1 MDKPLILAVCGTKNS
16 GKTTLITRL
25 VPELTNAGYKVAV
38 IKHDGHDF
46 SCDVPGTDSYRFS
59 QTGAYGVAVFSDHRM
74 MVHKTGTGEDE
85 KDLIRLFPEA
95 DLILLEGFK
104 DHPYMKIEIVR
115 QGISDRPVS
124 NPENRIMI
132 VTDHPAEMFD
142 ERVLGLDDIRGIAES
157 ILSYLQ

>member
-1 MDKPLILAVCGTKNS
+1 MDKPLIVAVCGTKNS

-25 VPELTNAGYKVAV
+25 VPELTGAGYKVAV

-46 SCDVPGTDSYRFS
+46 SCDVPGTDSYKFS
-59 QTGAYGVAVFSDHRM
+59 QTGAYGVAVFSEHRM

-95 DLILLEGFK
+95 DIILLEGFK
-104 DHPYMKIEIVR
+104 DHPYPKIEIVR
-115 QGISDRPVS
+115 KGINDRPVS

-142 ERVLGLDDIRGIAES
+142 ERVMGLDDIKGIAEG
-157 ILSYLQ
+157 ILGYMQ